1 MVVELEPLKVIF
13 TIALAPLD
21 RKKVQFAVTLIK
33 DHFLFVIVSGKCYSY
48 PHALLIIE
56 HEFIVKV
63 HVCNGRND
71 VNILL
76 ANEYFKFEVSVYD
89 GDDDEDEGG
98 GGAEEGFNGIFSL
111 RQPHA
116 IALSEHVLIFD
127 RVKAPREKFVLAF
140 TVLEITFFH

>member
-1 MVVELEPLKVIF
+1 MLVELEPLKVIL

-21 RKKVQFAVTLIK
+21 CKKVQFAVTLIK

-127 RVKAPREKFVLAF
+127 RVKAL
-140 TVLEITFFH
+140 